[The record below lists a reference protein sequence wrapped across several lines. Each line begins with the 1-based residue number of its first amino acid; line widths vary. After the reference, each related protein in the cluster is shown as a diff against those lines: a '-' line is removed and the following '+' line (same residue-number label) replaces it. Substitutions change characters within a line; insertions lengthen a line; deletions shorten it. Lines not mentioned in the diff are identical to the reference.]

1 MKKTAVLLYDTC
13 CLFELTVALEML
25 KMADKD
31 VVYFGKSL
39 KTIRSEEGL
48 LVKPD
53 CLIENIEIDHFDSL
67 LITGASDAKH
77 AVEDPKVIEFVGR
90 FHEANLLIGAISI
103 APIFLLKLGVLKRK
117 PFMIG
122 VEKVHLYEEG
132 FTDVEL
138 EHMVGWKDSCE
149 GKIPEKYIKSE
160 NVITSV
166 AFGFRQWAMAIGKEL
181 GIPVYPKS
189 FDLWEGQH

>member
-25 KMADKD
+25 KMAEKE
-31 VVYFGKSL
+31 VEYFGKSL
-39 KTIRSEEGL
+39 KPIRSEEGL
-48 LVKPD
+48 LVIPD
-53 CLIENIEIDHFDSL
+53 SLIEDIEIDDFDSL
-67 LITGASDAKH
+67 LITGASDAKQ
-77 AVEDPKVIEFVGR
+77 AVEDPKVLEFIDR

-103 APIFLLKLGVLKRK
+103 APIFLLKLGVLKGK

-132 FTDVEL
+132 FTDGEL

-149 GKIPEKYIKSE
+149 GRIPEKYIKSE
-160 NVITSV
+160 NIITSV
-166 AFGFRQWAMAIGKEL
+166 AFGFRQWAIAIGKEL

-189 FDLWEGQH
+189 FDL